1 MRTIVIGDIHGCFR
15 EFQALLQKVKF
26 DRESDRL
33 ILLGDVIDRGPDS
46 ALVLQECQILKRD
59 MGERFIQLLGNHE
72 DMMLDAYASFDR
84 SLWNYNGG
92 SQPGRAF
99 TNITWRYRRFL
110 RISGRC
116 CFIMKRSITSACTRP
131 FPARAWSTPTAT
143 LPSGTGSWRRTAP
156 TAESWCFTGTLPRK
170 KFFTSREMPPARQ
183 LSKAERSRCRSAA
196 ASALTPAAWPETS

>member
-92 SQPGRAF
+92 S
-99 TNITWRYRRFL
+99 T
-110 RISGRC
+110 
-116 CFIMKRSITSACTRP
+116 TRKSFYKYNMEIP
-131 FPARAWSTPTAT
+131 PVLAY
-143 LPSGTGSWRRTAP
+143 LPD
-156 TAESWCFTGTLPRK
+156 
-170 KFFTSREMPPARQ
+170 
-183 LSKAERSRCRSAA
+183 AA
-196 ASALTPAAWPETS
+196 ALL